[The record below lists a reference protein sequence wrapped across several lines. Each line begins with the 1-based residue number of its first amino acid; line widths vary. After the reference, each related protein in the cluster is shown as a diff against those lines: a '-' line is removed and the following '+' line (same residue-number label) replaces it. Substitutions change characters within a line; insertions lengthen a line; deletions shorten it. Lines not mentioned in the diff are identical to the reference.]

1 MSHITTLLTLYLR
14 TPYKHIRD
22 LTARLV
28 NQTLSDSFMFKHDPE
43 EVDLWLQA
51 LPQNYMSRSSG
62 TTITM
67 STEQDSVL
75 GFLDDCFARFG
86 KAQYRYTDQLVD
98 LVNNTAAQQNKS
110 YSHQIHK
117 SLSGATTGS
126 SSTGDSSNSMVNYEH
141 PFSPLLL
148 VLLERLRFNK
158 TDKRP
163 MVRFMSRLF
172 LSLNTKQ
179 KLPHYLDSLTTNL
192 KEASTTAD
200 EMDMDLN
207 NGSTSNDWKTGYWTT
222 QNTLKQIKTCLT
234 QRFSDGPT
242 GVKWDQGQNDSQ
254 FIDLVSSKWIVDWLE
269 YVDIEHD
276 QCLT

>member
-14 TPYKHIRD
+14 TPYRHIRD

-51 LPQNYMSRSSG
+51 LPQNYLSRSSG
-62 TTITM
+62 ATITM

-98 LVNNTAAQQNKS
+98 LVNSTAAQQNKS
-110 YSHQIHK
+110 HSHQIYK
-117 SLSGATTGS
+117 SLAGATAGS
-126 SSTGDSSNSMVNYEH
+126 SSTGDSSDTMVNYEH

-158 TDKRP
+158 TDKHP
-163 MVRFMSRLF
+163 LIQFMARLF

-179 KLPHYLDSLTTNL
+179 KLPYYLESLTTKL
-192 KEASTTAD
+192 QEASTTAD
-200 EMDMDLN
+200 EMDMDLS
-207 NGSTSNDWKTGYWTT
+207 NGSGSSDWNVGHWTT
-222 QNTLKQIKTCLT
+222 QNTINQIKTCLT
-234 QRFSDGPT
+234 QRFSDGVSKT
-242 GVKWDQGQNDSQ
+242 NWDQDQNDSQ
-254 FIDLVSSKWIVDWLE
+254 FIDLVSSK
-269 YVDIEHD
+269 
-276 QCLT
+276 